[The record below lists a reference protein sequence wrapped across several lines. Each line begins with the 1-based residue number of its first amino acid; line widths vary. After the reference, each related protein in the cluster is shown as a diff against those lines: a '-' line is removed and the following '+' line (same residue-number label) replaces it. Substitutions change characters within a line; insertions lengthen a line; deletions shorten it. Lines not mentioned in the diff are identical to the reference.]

1 MRKSLTAIFITITL
15 MFAIVDIGHATE
27 TRRRQPS
34 KTKTGLKI
42 GAGAG
47 IGAGLG
53 ALIGGK
59 RGAAAGALIGGGAM
73 AGHSIAKRDS
83 GYGRRTRMIGTI
95 ATGTAVG
102 TGVGAAAG
110 GGKGAAI
117 GALVGGGA
125 STVYA
130 LTRKDL
136 KKPQY
141 ESRGYESRGYESR
154 SSSSQQRTV
163 YTTANGAVI
172 PVNSSRQVS
181 NDDPYYRL
189 SGPEGANVGSLLANG
204 SGSIY

>member
-1 MRKSLTAIFITITL
+1 MKKSLTAIIICITL
-15 MFAIVDIGHATE
+15 MIGLVDIANATE

-47 IGAGLG
+47 VGAGLG
-53 ALIGGK
+53 ALLGGGK
-59 RGAAAGALIGGGAM
+59 GAAAGALIGGGAM
-73 AGHSIAKRDS
+73 AGQSIARRNS
-83 GYGRRTRMIGTI
+83 GYGRKTRMIGTI

-102 TGVGAAAG
+102 AGVGTAVG

-136 KKPQY
+136 KKPQGGEAQGGRY
-141 ESRGYESRGYESR
+141 
-154 SSSSQQRTV
+154 QQGSV
-163 YTTANGAVI
+163 ASNGR
-172 PVNSSRQVS
+172 PVNNTVRVAD
-181 NDDPYYRL
+181 DDPYYRL
-189 SGPEGANVGSLLANG
+189 SGPQGANVGSLLA
-204 SGSIY
+204 SGSNSIY